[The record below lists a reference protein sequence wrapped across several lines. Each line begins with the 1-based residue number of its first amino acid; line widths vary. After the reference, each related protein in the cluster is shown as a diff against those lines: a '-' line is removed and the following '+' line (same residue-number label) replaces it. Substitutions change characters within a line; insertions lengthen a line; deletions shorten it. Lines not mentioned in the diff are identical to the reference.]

1 MFFLFAIALGIVGF
15 VLKAALILIGAA
27 IVLWIVFTIIGLILQ
42 ILAGLLLGIFGH

>member
-15 VLKAALILIGAA
+15 VLKAALILIGTA

-42 ILAGLLLGIFGH
+42 ILAGLLIGIFGR